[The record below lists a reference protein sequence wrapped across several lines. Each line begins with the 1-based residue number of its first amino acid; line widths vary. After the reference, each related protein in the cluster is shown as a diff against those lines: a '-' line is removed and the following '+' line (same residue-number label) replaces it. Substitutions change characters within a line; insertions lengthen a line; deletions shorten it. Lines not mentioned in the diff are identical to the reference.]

1 MVLLGVLLD
10 IHWGTDW
17 QFIMRFHRV
26 TISSGFI
33 YEGYTIKVAFSRMG
47 DSRYFRHHIDHT
59 DNSNKQCWV
68 HAEKCN
74 AMQCVIGCRGGDA
87 IQHFWV
93 QLRDRGRLWRSTIG
107 IESGFV
113 YTWSV
118 GQDFF
123 KEMQQLV
130 ETCPGNT
137 FSHQN
142 ERRGLCRSRS

>member
-1 MVLLGVLLD
+1 MKDKQSRLPFQE
-10 IHWGTDW
+10 WGIVGTSGTTSIRW
-17 QFIMRFHRV
+17 QR
-26 TISSGFI
+26 S
-33 YEGYTIKVAFSRMG
+33 
-47 DSRYFRHHIDHT
+47 
-59 DNSNKQCWV
+59 NS
-68 HAEKCN
+68 EKCN

-142 ERRGLCRSRS
+142 

>member
-1 MVLLGVLLD
+1 MKDTQSRLPFQE
-10 IHWGTDW
+10 WGIVGTSGTTS
-17 QFIMRFHRV
+17 IRR
-26 TISSGFI
+26 TIQTSSAG
-33 YEGYTIKVAFSRMG
+33 
-47 DSRYFRHHIDHT
+47 
-59 DNSNKQCWV
+59 V

-74 AMQCVIGCRGGDA
+74 AMQYVINCRGGDA

-118 GQDFF
+118 GQDFL

-142 ERRGLCRSRS
+142 